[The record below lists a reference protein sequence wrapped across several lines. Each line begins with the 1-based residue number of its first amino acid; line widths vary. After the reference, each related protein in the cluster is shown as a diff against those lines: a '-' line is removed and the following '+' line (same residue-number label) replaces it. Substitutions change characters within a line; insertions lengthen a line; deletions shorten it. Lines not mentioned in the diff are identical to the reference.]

1 MLPTYN
7 QLRKTERSSK
17 KKRLY
22 KLLALEGCPQKKGV
36 CLLLRTTK
44 PKKPNSAIRKIVKV
58 RLSNFKVIIAYIP
71 GQGHNLQKYST
82 VLVRGGRVKDVP
94 GLKYKLI
101 RGKGDFSIVETV
113 ARVAR
118 RSKYGISKEEG
129 LKRSIIVRKS

>member
-1 MLPTYN
+1 MLPTFN
-7 QLRKTERSSK
+7 QLRKHNRSSK

-22 KLLALEGCPQKKGV
+22 KLLALEGCPQKKGICV
-36 CLLLRTTK
+36 ILRTTK

-58 RLSNFKVIIAYIP
+58 RLSNNKLIIAYIP

-101 RGKGDFSIVETV
+101 RGKYDFTIVETFP
-113 ARVAR
+113 RVHS

-129 LKRSIIVRKS
+129 FKRKNRDKK